1 MKKFIATLMVLFTMT
16 FVSYGQTNCGM
27 NIGYSVNNFFKMGCK
42 LWHNNMIYGMDCG
55 VNVKSP
61 FVGKDYSNIIGIN
74 TYPDEQQEIVSYN
87 SCDFNILV
95 GYTLYKGLYVGGLL
109 GFACFEK
116 GVNSYDEHH
125 ILSSTGF
132 YSFRTE
138 KKCKINYGGVIG
150 CKYKKID
157 FAIGYTIV
165 ESAFLTIGYD
175 F

>member
-116 GVNSYDEHH
+116 GVNLPLRQTN
-125 ILSSTGF
+125 IN
-132 YSFRTE
+132 
-138 KKCKINYGGVIG
+138 KC
-150 CKYKKID
+150 
-157 FAIGYTIV
+157 
-165 ESAFLTIGYD
+165 
-175 F
+175 